1 MLDIKRASIYCRGSD
16 LAFQAG
22 IAAAFITDHQ
32 LECWNIYVDEQGID
46 SWQKLTADCARGY
59 TDVIIIKSIDVITED
74 MKGIALLDDLLPVPI
89 IGAEDLYCTKENL
102 NLETLQYEKPKRSRT
117 KEQRQELSDYRQANP
132 KFETEERY
140 YGGIAP
146 FGYSRVDDKL
156 IRDPLTAP
164 FVEQLF
170 IKARDGEKITDIAV
184 WLSNEGI
191 PTPRGGSRWS
201 ENTVRDILKNSV
213 YADDLISRELY
224 ETVQERFDSKAEP
237 EKRPPGFYQG
247 IVTCSVCGRPL
258 AYHGTGGKDRRKTAV
273 YSCKYHT
280 GKSPQ
285 EEPLPHMPKID
296 EETLKSEVLEQCNEY
311 IREMTSKTKAKKMEM
326 AINRFE
332 KEKNRYEGQ
341 ITKLGQK
348 ILERSSVYG
357 IKIPDNL
364 WNSWETARRKYLTAS
379 AQRYLLLH
387 RFGIYRPE
395 EMTENDYEQEK
406 KLYQSITVSPEGKAE
421 VHFWGETAF
430 Q

>member
-1 MLDIKRASIYCRGSD
+1 MDIKRASIYCRCSD

-22 IAAAFITDHQ
+22 IAAAFIADHQ
-32 LECWNIYVDEQGID
+32 LECWNIYVDEQGLD
-46 SWQKLTADCARGY
+46 SWQKLIADCARGY

-74 MKGIALLDDLLPVPI
+74 MKGITLLEDLLPVPI
-89 IGAEDLYCTKENL
+89 IGAEDLYCTKEDL

-191 PTPRGGSRWS
+191 PAPRGGFRWS

-224 ETVQERFDSKAEP
+224 ETVQERFDSKTKP

-285 EEPLPHMPKID
+285 EEPLPHMPKI
-296 EETLKSEVLEQCNEY
+296 EEEALKAVVLEQCNDY
-311 IREMTSKTKAKKMEM
+311 IREMTGKSGKMDT
-326 AINRFE
+326 AIKRFE
-332 KEKNRYEGQ
+332 KKKYALEDQMKK
-341 ITKLGQK
+341 IGQK
-348 ILERSSVYG
+348 VLDRRHTYG
-357 IKIPDNL
+357 IKITEDL
-364 WNSWETARRKYLTAS
+364 WYSWEAARRKYLTAV

-406 KLYQSITVSPEGKAE
+406 KLYQSISVSPEGKAE